1 MKHDD
6 YMKKFENDP
15 EYLKGVIDMLE
26 KDNLRL
32 QKAVDKARPFAEK
45 IISSNP
51 TNWGITSLWQ
61 EAEEWLAANPKEEK

>member
-32 QKAVDKARPFAEK
+32 QKAVDEARNILMATSTYKGEK
-45 IISSNP
+45 YSYMVTVSKD
-51 TNWGITSLWQ
+51 
-61 EAEEWLAANPKEEK
+61 WLAANPKESE